1 MSVFRV
7 KLNQGNQGTLDID
20 PATGVEFSTSVQR
33 TMFVTG
39 PNGKIREIAD
49 GTTFTDCNYWKQF
62 AVPAVSVDDAFIEV
76 VTDDGSVYSDIAS
89 ENTYPA
95 VTNITLT
102 SGKTLV
108 SSGNIID
115 IAGDTGNFA
124 SFMQLTNAGFLTS
137 GNNAIVQLNG
147 SSGAIFV
154 LEAGSTQV
162 FNGGDIAINRVAI
175 QPQMSGATGVFG
187 TFNIEALYSV
197 VSQCNS

>member
-1 MSVFRV
+1 MSVFKV
-7 KLNQGNQGTLDID
+7 KLNQGPQGTLDID
-20 PATGVEFSTSVQR
+20 PATGLEFTTSVQR
-33 TMFVTG
+33 TMYVAG

-49 GTTFTDCNYWKQF
+49 GTTFTDCNYWKRF
-62 AVPAVSVDDAFIEV
+62 AVPAVSSDDAFIEV
-76 VTDDGSVYSDIAS
+76 LTDDGSVYSDVAS

-95 VTNITLT
+95 VTNITLA

-108 SSGNIID
+108 SSGSIID
-115 IAGDTGNFA
+115 IAGTTGSFA
-124 SFMQLTNAGFLTS
+124 SFMQLTNAGALAS

-162 FNGGDIAINRVAI
+162 FNGGDISINRVAI

>member
-1 MSVFRV
+1 MSVFKV
-7 KLNQGNQGTLDID
+7 KLNQGVQGDLDIN
-20 PATGVEFSTSVQR
+20 PATGLEFTTSVQR
-33 TMFVTG
+33 TMYVAG
-39 PNGKIREIAD
+39 PNGKIREIVD

-62 AVPAVSVDDAFIEV
+62 AVPQVSSNDAFIEV
-76 VTDDGSVYSDIAS
+76 LTDDGSVYSSVAS
-89 ENTYPA
+89 ENTYPV
-95 VTNITLT
+95 VTNISLT
-102 SGKTLV
+102 SGKTLT

-115 IAGDTGNFA
+115 IAGTTGNFA
-124 SFMQLTNAGFLTS
+124 SFMQLTNAGALAS
-137 GNNAIVQLNG
+137 GNNAVVQLNG

-162 FNGGDIAINRVAI
+162 FNGGDVAITRVAV